1 MICKPLGGL
10 AGFPGCYNNLLCHE
24 IPCPGCAMQPL
35 QPNKPVAQQLQS
47 CFLFIQIKLFPC
59 KHGVIDSLKPPKRR
73 AVKVSADLLIIKR
86 KELLWKYTMS
96 HWGLRSLYYLD
107 KIQVRP
113 TVGDI
118 RYSCFSVQTALSFLP
133 TQLPADSFTS
143 HAGIMP
149 QVLGGAHV
157 PGTELEEMLQLPA
170 SSRAVLAGPAGAGGL
185 YCCLLSFCFYCGTK
199 GGKGRA
205 GLWTVQQGTG
215 VSTSL
220 TVSKQWTR
228 QSVIYFL
235 WVGDFFFFCCC
246 CCL

>member
-96 HWGLRSLYYLD
+96 HWRLRSLYYLD
-107 KIQVRP
+107 KIQVQP
-113 TVGDI
+113 TAGDI
-118 RYSCFSVQTALSFLP
+118 RYSCFLYRRLSLFYPHSFPQTPSPVTLGLCCRCE
-133 TQLPADSFTS
+133 
-143 HAGIMP
+143 AGHMSP
-149 QVLGGAHV
+149 AHV
-157 PGTELEEMLQLPA
+157 TRTE
-170 SSRAVLAGPAGAGGL
+170 AGGDAAASCQL
-185 YCCLLSFCFYCGTK
+185 QGCAGRSCWSRWSLLLF
-199 GGKGRA
+199 A
-205 GLWTVQQGTG
+205 
-215 VSTSL
+215 
-220 TVSKQWTR
+220 
-228 QSVIYFL
+228 
-235 WVGDFFFFCCC
+235 
-246 CCL
+246 